1 MRDLLQEKDR
11 TREAVSQIVSWCL
24 VIALHQ
30 TEGIG
35 KKRQDDVAA
44 KALVI
49 QEAAAKRL
57 ARQSREKVIAWL
69 RSKLDRLD
77 LPDGALTFRV
87 PLRRAPKS
95 RREKELRIAGDQAA
109 TLTWLIFALAIHRA
123 LHFGAQRLV
132 RLHTATLE
140 NYRQF
145 SDWEL
150 DGADWAFSRLQH
162 CAQQALQEEL
172 DIVET
177 PEDAPTA
184 EQTATAYLRQTQ
196 MLQEQVGRVIKAA
209 QLPSVTTE
217 QPLAVLSTSHLQS
230 LLKSEL
236 PCDTAR
242 NWRTR

>member
-57 ARQSREKVIAWL
+57 ARQSREEVIAWL

-87 PLRRAPKS
+87 PFYGGHPKVAVS
-95 RREKELRIAGDQAA
+95 R
-109 TLTWLIFALAIHRA
+109 
-123 LHFGAQRLV
+123 
-132 RLHTATLE
+132 
-140 NYRQF
+140 
-145 SDWEL
+145 S
-150 DGADWAFSRLQH
+150 
-162 CAQQALQEEL
+162 CASPGIRPPL
-172 DIVET
+172 
-177 PEDAPTA
+177 
-184 EQTATAYLRQTQ
+184 
-196 MLQEQVGRVIKAA
+196 
-209 QLPSVTTE
+209 LPG
-217 QPLAVLSTSHLQS
+217 
-230 LLKSEL
+230 
-236 PCDTAR
+236 
-242 NWRTR
+242 

>member
-57 ARQSREKVIAWL
+57 ARQSREEVIAWL

-95 RREKELRIAGDQAA
+95 RREQELRIAGDQAA

-123 LHFGAQRLV
+123 LHFGHSGLYVCIPPR
-132 RLHTATLE
+132 
-140 NYRQF
+140 
-145 SDWEL
+145 W
-150 DGADWAFSRLQH
+150 
-162 CAQQALQEEL
+162 
-172 DIVET
+172 
-177 PEDAPTA
+177 
-184 EQTATAYLRQTQ
+184 
-196 MLQEQVGRVIKAA
+196 K
-209 QLPSVTTE
+209 TTVSS
-217 QPLAVLSTSHLQS
+217 QIGSLTVPIGHFHACSTVPNR
-230 LLKSEL
+230 
-236 PCDTAR
+236 PCKK
-242 NWRTR
+242 NWIL

>member
-57 ARQSREKVIAWL
+57 ARQSREEVIAWL

-95 RREKELRIAGDQAA
+95 RREQELRIAGDQA
-109 TLTWLIFALAIHRA
+109 
-123 LHFGAQRLV
+123 
-132 RLHTATLE
+132 ATLE

>member
-57 ARQSREKVIAWL
+57 ARQSREEVIAWL

-87 PLRRAPKS
+87 PLRRAPKVAVS
-95 RREKELRIAGDQAA
+95 R
-109 TLTWLIFALAIHRA
+109 
-123 LHFGAQRLV
+123 
-132 RLHTATLE
+132 
-140 NYRQF
+140 
-145 SDWEL
+145 S
-150 DGADWAFSRLQH
+150 
-162 CAQQALQEEL
+162 CASPGIGPPL
-172 DIVET
+172 
-177 PEDAPTA
+177 
-184 EQTATAYLRQTQ
+184 
-196 MLQEQVGRVIKAA
+196 
-209 QLPSVTTE
+209 LPG
-217 QPLAVLSTSHLQS
+217 
-230 LLKSEL
+230 
-236 PCDTAR
+236 
-242 NWRTR
+242 

>member
-57 ARQSREKVIAWL
+57 ARQSREEVIAWL

-95 RREKELRIAGDQAA
+95 RREQELRIAGDQAA

-150 DGADWAFSRLQH
+150 EGADWAFSPAALCPTDLARRIGYCRNARGCPNRGTNRDRLPAADSNAARAGGTCH
-162 CAQQALQEEL
+162 KGSTVALCYHG
-172 DIVET
+172 
-177 PEDAPTA
+177 TA
-184 EQTATAYLRQTQ
+184 
-196 MLQEQVGRVIKAA
+196 VGRVEHIA
-209 QLPSVTTE
+209 PTVVTE
-217 QPLAVLSTSHLQS
+217 
-230 LLKSEL
+230 K
-236 PCDTAR
+236 
-242 NWRTR
+242 